1 MVIRPCLQLELMIVM
16 SNINMFDRRRLMR
29 VTPPSRFG
37 SCAGTRLLQK
47 SQWLNRF
54 NDALCLARS
63 LTAKTRLIGIQAF
76 HYKISAKQ
84 GFILCDEGGL
94 KAALDLAG
102 IRIPYPKSS
111 VDVAGRSYTF
121 RSDKEVTP
129 AQTEAVID
137 LLKDE
142 CGEVE
147 FKKVF
152 K

>member
-1 MVIRPCLQLELMIVM
+1 M
-16 SNINMFDRRRLMR
+16 RL
-29 VTPPSRFG
+29 
-37 SCAGTRLLQK
+37 
-47 SQWLNRF
+47 
-54 NDALCLARS
+54 
-63 LTAKTRLIGIQAF
+63 
-76 HYKISAKQ
+76 
-84 GFILCDEGGL
+84 
-94 KAALDLAG
+94 
-102 IRIPYPKSS
+102 PYPKSS
-111 VDVAGRSYTF
+111 VYVAGRSYTF